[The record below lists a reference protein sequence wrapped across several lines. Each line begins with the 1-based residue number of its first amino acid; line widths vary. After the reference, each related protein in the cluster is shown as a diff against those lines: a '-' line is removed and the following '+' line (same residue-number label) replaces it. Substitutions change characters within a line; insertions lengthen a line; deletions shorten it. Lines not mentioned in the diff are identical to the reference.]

1 MVDDLDVPELR
12 VVDAREVRET
22 VEAQRRIGL
31 AERRHLVDARRID
44 GGERVRAASFERA
57 DHVAELLAQPRVD
70 ARGVERHQARTP
82 TGSVFRTIQ
91 RSFWIF
97 SWSFTRPSVSASG
110 RGGQP
115 GT

>member
-1 MVDDLDVPELR
+1 MVDDLDVALLR
-12 VVDAREVRET
+12 VVDAREVREA
-22 VEAQRRIGL
+22 VE
-31 AERRHLVDARRID
+31 AERRIRLRERRDVPDAGGIDRRRRVHARAL
-44 GGERVRAASFERA
+44 ERPH
-57 DHVAELLAQPRVD
+57 DVAELLAESGMD
-70 ARGVERHQARTP
+70 AGGVELHQARTP
-82 TGSVFRTIQ
+82 TGSVLRTIQ